1 MTTGVP
7 ERARVVGC
15 CIDRLDMDQTLARC
29 EQLIES
35 GEYAQH
41 LCINA
46 AKAVAA
52 RDDAELRAIIDRC
65 ELVSAD
71 GQAVVWASRILGD
84 PLPTRVAGIDLM
96 QRLLERAEAR
106 RYRVFILGAK
116 PDVLDRAARRIRARH
131 PALALVGTRDGYFS
145 EADDAAVAAEV
156 AAARPDILFVAMP
169 SPRKEYW
176 LGRYGPDLGV
186 PFVMGVGGSVDVIA
200 GVTKRA
206 PALWQKLG
214 LEWAYRLLQEPRRLL
229 GRYLRT
235 NLRFIFLVARELIAR
250 RVR

>member
-1 MTTGVP
+1 MTTTVGG
-7 ERARVVGC
+7 RARVVGC
-15 CIDRLDMDQTLARC
+15 SIDRLDMDQTLARC
-29 EQLIES
+29 EELIES

-65 ELVSAD
+65 EVVSAD

-106 RYRVFILGAK
+106 GYRVFILGAT
-116 PDVLDRAARRIRARH
+116 PEVLERAAERIRARH
-131 PALALVGTRDGYFS
+131 PRIALVGMRDGYFL

-169 SPRKEYW
+169 SPRKEHW
-176 LGRYGPDLGV
+176 LGRYGPGLGV

-214 LEWAYRLLQEPRRLL
+214 LEWAYRLLQEPRRLM
-229 GRYLRT
+229 GRYART
-235 NLRFIFLVARELIAR
+235 NLRFMYLVARELVAR

>member
-1 MTTGVP
+1 VTTGVRA
-7 ERARVVGC
+7 RARVVGC
-15 CIDRLDMDQTLARC
+15 SIDRLDMDETLARC

-106 RYRVFILGAK
+106 GYRVFILGAK
-116 PDVLDRAARRIRARH
+116 PDVLEHAAGRIRAHH

-145 EADDAAVAAEV
+145 EADDGAVAAEV

-229 GRYLRT
+229 GRYART

-250 RVR
+250 HVS